1 MYSTQLTC
9 GSLSCKY
16 HTPVYE
22 APEDED
28 DERPLVP
35 RDIAPYQLNFGYM
48 EQGKQKHALVK
59 VMLCDKCKRKLTWKK
74 DREREKAA
82 SAAIANA
89 NAEKAASREQR
100 QSELGDEERSAQ
112 PVEAKHTPSHGRGE
126 RHRREHDDADQKTR
140 QNTHRGRSRSR
151 SPQRNKDRG
160 R

>member
-59 VMLCDKCKRKLTWKK
+59 VMLCDKCKKKLTWKK
-74 DREREKAA
+74 DREKEKAA
-82 SAAIANA
+82 LAAEANA
-89 NAEKAASREQR
+89 SAETAAGREER
-100 QSELGDEERSAQ
+100 QSEHRDRERSAE
-112 PVEAKHTPSHGRGE
+112 PAGEDRTTSHRRQE
-126 RHRREHDDADQKTR
+126 RHRREDDDALRRTT
-140 QNTHRGRSRSR
+140 QNKHRGRSRSR
-151 SPQRNKDRG
+151 SPKRNKDRG